1 MFLPFYLCVCTTI
14 CMDGGGKSTF
24 CELLPSSEMGV
35 VDWNRLL
42 PLWPF
47 YLHLEMHLSSS
58 CTTTTTMSITIHNKQ
73 CHQEMEDEE
82 EHYPIVVPIRKM

>member
-58 CTTTTTMSITIHNKQ
+58 CTTTTMAITIHNKQ
-73 CHQEMEDEE
+73 CRQEMEDEE